1 MCIIKDFGIFEI
13 ILYFYFIIMII
24 INIFKFVKLFAIF
37 CDFDTKFSLTINL
50 IKYRN
55 FIMSFAYVIICTY
68 NKRIYI

>member
-1 MCIIKDFGIFEI
+1 
-13 ILYFYFIIMII
+13 MII

-37 CDFDTKFSLTINL
+37 CDFDTKFSLTVNL